1 MDKIYYGCFHKNAD
15 GTNQGIVAGERCLTP
30 TNKCFWKDPNDV
42 EHRIKARSRV
52 KSQSIVSFL
61 AVDRYNKGKND
72 KTIDFC
78 VNKYLLI
85 IITNIFTIH
94 LLFFASFSVFGKFII
109 SFYLSK
115 VNNT

>member
-1 MDKIYYGCFHKNAD
+1 MDKIYHGCFHKNAD

-72 KTIDFC
+72 KTIVIFC
-78 VNKYLLI
+78 
-85 IITNIFTIH
+85 
-94 LLFFASFSVFGKFII
+94 LFFCFWQVYHFILPVQ
-109 SFYLSK
+109 SQQYL
-115 VNNT
+115 VNR